1 MTEQPSQETIDQWH
15 RWFAIECN
23 NNAWDLASHSSRT
36 SAEDEE
42 MVNLAYAAA
51 LHWSKVGKPIHQ
63 ARADVTLA
71 HALSLT
77 NRGELALKH
86 AQRCLVFFETNPSE
100 DWDVAFAHAEVAH
113 AAAVQGNA
121 NLHAQHYTLAKEHGL
136 AIHDET
142 DRKIFL
148 DELLRIP
155 SRILPK

>member
-23 NNAWDLASHSSRT
+23 NSAWDLASRSSRT

-71 HALSLT
+71 HALALAK
-77 NRGELALKH
+77 RGELALRH
-86 AQRCLVFFETNPSE
+86 AQRCLAFFEANPAE
-100 DWDVAFAHAEVAH
+100 EWDIAFAHAEVAH
-113 AAAVQGNA
+113 AAAVEGNA
-121 NLHAQHYTLAKEHGL
+121 VLHAQHYALAKEHGH
-136 AIHDET
+136 AIQDET
-142 DRKIFL
+142 DRKIFM
-148 DELLRIP
+148 DELARIP
-155 SRILPK
+155 NRVRSK